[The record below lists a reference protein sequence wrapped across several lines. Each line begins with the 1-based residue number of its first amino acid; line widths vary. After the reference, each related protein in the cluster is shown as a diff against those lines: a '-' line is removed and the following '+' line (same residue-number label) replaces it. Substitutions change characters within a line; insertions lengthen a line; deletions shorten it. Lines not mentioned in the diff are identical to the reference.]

1 MGCYLIRYRGPR
13 SIWELRGRADGRRIE
28 AEGIMSTEPTETG
41 TRFMRKAIA
50 EAHKNLVRPDGGP
63 FGACIVRDGKVL
75 AVARNTVLG
84 GDATCHAEVN
94 AIRKASKK
102 LGTFDLSGCEIYST
116 TEPCPMCFGAI
127 HWARI
132 GVVRYGTG
140 IRDAAKAGFHELRIS
155 NVKMKA
161 LGRSRIK
168 LVPGF
173 LREECLELFEAWVA
187 LPEKKND

>member
-1 MGCYLIRYRGPR
+1 VRTKPVLP
-13 SIWELRGRADGRRIE
+13 
-28 AEGIMSTEPTETG
+28 EG
-41 TRFMRKAIA
+41 RFMVRAIR
-50 EAHKNLVRPDGGP
+50 EARKNLAKPDGGP
-63 FGACIVRDGKVL
+63 FGACIVKDGRIL
-75 AVARNTVLG
+75 AAARNTVLS

-132 GVVRYGTG
+132 GAVHYGSG
-140 IRDAAKAGFHELRIS
+140 IRDAARAGFHELRIS
-155 NVKMKA
+155 NARMKA
-161 LGRSRIK
+161 LGRSRIV

-173 LREECLELFEAWVA
+173 MRSECLELFESWLGLADR
-187 LPEKKND
+187 KRY